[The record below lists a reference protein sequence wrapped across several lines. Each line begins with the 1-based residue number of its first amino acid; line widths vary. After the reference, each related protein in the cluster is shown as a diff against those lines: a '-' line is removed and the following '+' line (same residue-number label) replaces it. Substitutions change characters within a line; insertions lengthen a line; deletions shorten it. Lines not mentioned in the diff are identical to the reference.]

1 MYAVSQDFILW
12 AVRSVRRT
20 WPCMPF
26 GSLVW
31 RSVTCTLYSESGAK
45 KDITSLITTKVS
57 PPQTRQ
63 RNTWSQREGR
73 DGSRS
78 KGLIAI
84 TARSRKHVIF
94 LIFRLFCNRHGLDY
108 ALSKLNLSDSYN
120 RLT

>member
-1 MYAVSQDFILW
+1 MYAIWEPGVEN
-12 AVRSVRRT
+12 
-20 WPCMPF
+20 
-26 GSLVW
+26 G
-31 RSVTCTLYSESGAK
+31 VTCTLYSESGAK

-94 LIFRLFCNRHGLDY
+94 LIF
-108 ALSKLNLSDSYN
+108 
-120 RLT
+120 